1 MQFRVDVK
9 KKIGVAVAGSLAVA
23 AVVAAVGF
31 GIPSIVQAQTA
42 TPPATGMQGATP
54 PAAPNQAV
62 QGKTHAAYLAQAL
75 GISETDLQAAQVKA
89 HNAAIDAAVKA
100 GNITQSQA
108 DALKNGSRG
117 LRLDLGVSA
126 AYQQKL
132 QADALNTTVDKLQA
146 AELTAQNSELAQAVT
161 DGRITQAQADMRVAR
176 QALQK
181 YIADKGLFAS
191 AVQAAVTDGVLTQ
204 TQADAILNQA
214 KSGLGGLGFFN
225 FGGRG
230 FGGPGGFGG
239 LGGPAFGGGRGGHGG
254 RGGPGGFGGFG
265 GMGGRGG
272 AAPNTANPTATPN
285 A

>member
-42 TPPATGMQGATP
+42 TPPATGAQGTTP

-75 GISETDLQAAQVKA
+75 GISQTDLQAAQVKA

-117 LRLDLGVSA
+117 LRLNLGISA
-126 AYQQKL
+126 ADQEKL
-132 QADALNTTVDKLQA
+132 LTDALNTTVDKLQA
-146 AELTAQNSELAQAVT
+146 AELTAQKAELAQAVT
-161 DGRITQAQADMRVAR
+161 NGRITQAQADMRLAQ

-191 AVQAAVTDGVLTQ
+191 AVKAAVSDGVLTQ
-204 TQADAILNQA
+204 TQADAILSQA
-214 KSGLGGLGFFN
+214 KSGLGGPGFFE

-230 FGGPGGFGG
+230 FGGLGGPGGFGG
-239 LGGPAFGGGRGGHGG
+239 GRGG
-254 RGGPGGFGGFG
+254 RGGPGGFGG
-265 GMGGRGG
+265 MRGRR
-272 AAPNTANPTATPN
+272 
-285 A
+285 

>member
-1 MQFRVDVK
+1 MQFRVNMK
-9 KKIGVAVAGSLAVA
+9 KKIAVAVAGSLAVA

-31 GIPSIVQAQTA
+31 GLPSAVQAQTA
-42 TPPATGMQGATP
+42 TPPATTAPGATP
-54 PAAPNQAV
+54 PIGSNQAM
-62 QGKTHAAYLAQAL
+62 QGKSPASYLADAL
-75 GISETDLQAAQVKA
+75 GVSASDLQAAEVKA

-117 LRLDLGVSA
+117 LRLDLGISA
-126 AYQQKL
+126 ADQQKL

-146 AELTAQNSELAQAVT
+146 AELTAQKSELAQAVT

-191 AVQAAVTDGVLTQ
+191 AVQAAVKDSVLTQ
-204 TQADAILNQA
+204 NQADAILNQA
-214 KSGLGGLGFFN
+214 KSGLGAPGVFE

-230 FGGPGGFGG
+230 LGGPGGFGG
-239 LGGPAFGGGRGGHGG
+239 PSFGGGRGGRGG

>member
-1 MQFRVDVK
+1 MKFGVDMK
-9 KKIGVAVAGSLAVA
+9 KKIGAAVAGSLAVA
-23 AVVAAVGF
+23 AVVAAMGF

-42 TPPATGMQGATP
+42 TPPATGAQGT
-54 PAAPNQAV
+54 APNQAV

-75 GISETDLQAAQVKA
+75 GISQTDLQAAQVKA

-117 LRLDLGVSA
+117 LRLNLGISA
-126 AYQQKL
+126 ADQEKL
-132 QADALNTTVDKLQA
+132 LADALNTTVDKLQA
-146 AELTAQNSELAQAVT
+146 AELTAQKAELAQAVT
-161 DGRITQAQADMRVAR
+161 NGRITQAQADMRLAQ

-191 AVQAAVTDGVLTQ
+191 AVKAAVSDGVLTQ
-204 TQADAILNQA
+204 TQADAILSQA
-214 KSGLGGLGFFN
+214 KSGLGAPGFFE

-230 FGGPGGFGG
+230 FGGLGGPGGFGG
-239 LGGPAFGGGRGGHGG
+239 GRGG
-254 RGGPGGFGGFG
+254 RGGPGGFGG
-265 GMGGRGG
+265 MRGRGG
-272 AAPNTANPTATPN
+272 AGGNTPSATATPN